1 MRKTTLALAT
11 FVALILLPRMVPA
24 LKNYVSLDPHDI
36 PLVWDLPV
44 PKPDAIETDQ
54 VRANRLVVRAPQNLI
69 ASHKTLDHFYA
80 ALLKAG
86 LVRVL
91 HYGDS
96 PTTGDLDAS
105 KWAIDVAG
113 DSPIKDGLH
122 GLGGASFQGSSDA
135 VANWTIKDGERTAEV
150 AY

>member
-11 FVALILLPRMVPA
+11 FVALILLPRVFPA

-54 VRANRLVVRAPQNLI
+54 VRASRLVVRAPENLI
-69 ASHKTLDHFYA
+69 DSHKTLNHFYA

-86 LVRVL
+86 PVRVL
-91 HYGDS
+91 HYGLADDRRS
-96 PTTGDLDAS
+96 D
-105 KWAIDVAG
+105 
-113 DSPIKDGLH
+113 H
-122 GLGGASFQGSSDA
+122 G
-135 VANWTIKDGERTAEV
+135 
-150 AY
+150 